1 MLQVLVGREY
11 SDVVTDL
18 VLTAKNSI
26 KVLVYDWRWY
36 SNDPGSK
43 IQKFNQAII
52 SQANAGVKVFA
63 LVNND
68 FLRGHIV
75 DSKVLIKRVDTAKIM
90 HAKMLIFDEK
100 ILVAGSHN
108 LTKNAFE
115 LNHEISIVTDD
126 VDGVARAVRFFNAL
140 Q

>member
-11 SDVVTDL
+11 SDVVMEL
-18 VLTAKNSI
+18 ARTAKNSI
-26 KVLVYDWRWY
+26 KMLVYDWRWY

-43 IQKFNQAII
+43 IQKFNQVII
-52 SQANAGVKVFA
+52 QQANAGVVVEA
-63 LVNND
+63 LVNSD
-68 FLRGHIV
+68 FMKGHV
-75 DSKVLIKRVDTAKIM
+75 VGSKVHIRQANTAKIM
-90 HAKMLIFDEK
+90 HAKMLIFDDK
-100 ILVAGSHN
+100 ILVVGSHN

-126 VDGVARAVRFFNAL
+126 VDGVARAIKFFTAL

>member
-1 MLQVLVGREY
+1 M
-11 SDVVTDL
+11 
-18 VLTAKNSI
+18 
-26 KVLVYDWRWY
+26 LVYDWRWY

-43 IQKFNQAII
+43 VQKFNQAII
-52 SQANAGVKVFA
+52 QQARAGVVVDV
-63 LVNND
+63 LVNSD
-68 FLRGHIV
+68 FMRGHIE
-75 DSKVLIKRVDTAKIM
+75 DSKVRIKQVDTAKIM
-90 HAKMLIFDEK
+90 HAKMLIFDDK

-126 VDGVARAVRFFNAL
+126 VDGVARSIKFFNAL